1 MDYIKW
7 MTITPN
13 VDPDVYNY
21 LTSDNINQL
30 DEYIGAPMTA
40 TYFSEDKS
48 RKAGHDVVT
57 AELIYYWMISLNIPF
72 ECQKWHLNR
81 LLALI
86 RVCNIKN
93 QPPKKMS
100 KREIMNRN
108 AALNAARR
116 SQMGTTG

>member
-1 MDYIKW
+1 MKIIY
-7 MTITPN
+7 MGTPDFAVN
-13 VDPDVYNY
+13 A
-21 LTSDNINQL
+21 LESI
-30 DEYIGAPMTA
+30 I
-40 TYFSEDKS
+40 
-48 RKAGHDVVT
+48 KAGHDVVT

-100 KREIMNRN
+100 KREIMSRN

-116 SQMGTTG
+116 SKMGTTG